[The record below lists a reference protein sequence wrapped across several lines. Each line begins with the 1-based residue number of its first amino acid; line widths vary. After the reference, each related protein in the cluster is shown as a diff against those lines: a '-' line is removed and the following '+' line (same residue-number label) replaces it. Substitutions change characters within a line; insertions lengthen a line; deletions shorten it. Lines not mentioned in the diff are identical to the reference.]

1 MATTT
6 KASSKSKKGE
16 YAKME
21 NMEIKCS
28 AEPPVSSSSSS
39 NAEMQQSIHQ
49 LMNAVDVS
57 QRTGDSSPQENKEL
71 KRRVHHEDVTTS
83 NSEWEGITVRHD
95 GAEHGVA
102 SMAQEWTDECETG
115 PKVLGAAEAKALAW
129 RAERILPEC
138 METLVQH
145 RIPVLYEIACGP
157 SSVLAENLRS
167 MTGRGDAAQRFAYWN
182 GYDVSTTTGVR
193 AVIS

>member
-1 MATTT
+1 
-6 KASSKSKKGE
+6 
-16 YAKME
+16 
-21 NMEIKCS
+21 MEIKCR
-28 AEPPVSSSSSS
+28 AEPSLQLQQQQRRDAAADSPVD
-39 NAEMQQSIHQ
+39 ECGE
-49 LMNAVDVS
+49 DVS
-57 QRTGDSSPQENKEL
+57 QRTGNLSPGEQGIEEASASLRGRGHFKQ
-71 KRRVHHEDVTTS
+71 RVGGDQSGMVP
-83 NSEWEGITVRHD
+83 NM
-95 GAEHGVA
+95 VA
-102 SMAQEWTDECETG
+102 SMAQEATDEPETE